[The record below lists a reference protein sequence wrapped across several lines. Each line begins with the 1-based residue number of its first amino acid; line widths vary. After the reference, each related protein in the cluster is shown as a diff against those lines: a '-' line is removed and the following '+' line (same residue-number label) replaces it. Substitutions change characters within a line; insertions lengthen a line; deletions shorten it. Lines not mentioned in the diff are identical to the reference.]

1 MKKVKYN
8 TCVLVVFV
16 LCGLDYEEF
25 KEVPKFKTFIDEFRA
40 ALSSFDKAKEW
51 ADLIKCLQRIAKV
64 LSRYPKFP
72 IVPEKFL
79 VAKRLAQCSNPSLP
93 SGVHLKTVETYALLC
108 QRLGPDRLANDLPL
122 YSTGLFTLYQHAAT
136 NVKVF
141 LLILTRLDNFSFFCC
156 LIHLFSSQSFSFS
169 FSHILLFL

>member
-1 MKKVKYN
+1 M
-8 TCVLVVFV
+8 

-25 KEVPKFKTFIDEFRA
+25 KEAPKFKTFIDEFRA
-40 ALSSFDKAKEW
+40 ALGSFDKAKEW
-51 ADLIKCLQRIAKV
+51 ADLIKCLQRVAKV

-93 SGVHLKTVETYALLC
+93 SGVHLKTIETYALLC

-122 YSTGLFTLYQHAAT
+122 YLTGLFTLYQHAAT

-141 LLILTRLDNFSFFCC
+141 LLLPNPQF
-156 LIHLFSSQSFSFS
+156 LFLMSFSFHS
-169 FSHILLFL
+169 PSHSLTLSHSHLLSLTHTLSLLFL